1 MKKIWIFL
9 QLVEMTAP
17 AIQSVVPE
25 RAGIPFLTLLET
37 FLHCRFRPVVGVSK
51 ASDFYSELAVCQVKN
66 MSLSI

>member
-1 MKKIWIFL
+1 
-9 QLVEMTAP
+9 
-17 AIQSVVPE
+17 VVPE